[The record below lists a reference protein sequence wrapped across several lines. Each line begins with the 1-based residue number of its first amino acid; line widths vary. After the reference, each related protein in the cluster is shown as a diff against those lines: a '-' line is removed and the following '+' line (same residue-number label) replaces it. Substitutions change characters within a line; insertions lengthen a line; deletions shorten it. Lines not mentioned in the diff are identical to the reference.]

1 MKQALII
8 ILLAL
13 TPTIFAQ
20 TVTKTS
26 TFVDKYGNVGEG
38 EDKWTITYASGDN
51 AENSTSFDNTK
62 GIKFWHSYGK
72 WILTSER
79 YYTNIQSISILA
91 SISSSSKNL
100 FFIIEGV
107 DVSSPWLTINKSTT
121 QTLNASFSPKLNGH
135 LGIEIPSL
143 KSLSYDIY
151 IKSIS
156 VTYTPTANEQTVT
169 LNESNDNGS
178 TVNSNV
184 STSETVTVNLN
195 RALTAD
201 MWNAI
206 CLPFSMSTPQQ
217 TALFGAGY
225 KLKEFTGVDD
235 TDGISLKF
243 TDVKGS
249 TVTGKPYIV
258 LPTVTRT
265 ASETVSISGVAI
277 TNSTPGVT
285 TVVGGNGTYTYQG
298 IYAPTVIE
306 KNNMRYRF
314 IGANNKLYYST
325 SDNPMRAFRCYFTL
339 PEESAS
345 SSNVALSIDE
355 EGISTKIS
363 AAEVQE
369 MTVGSDC
376 VYTLTGQ
383 FIGTEVPS
391 KRGIYLV
398 GGKKILVR

>member
-20 TVTKTS
+20 TPVTVTS
-26 TFVDKYGNVGEG
+26 TFTDKYGNVGEG
-38 EDKWTITYASGDN
+38 EDKWSIDNRGGTEVGWSNNYGLMFTKNEGPWVITCERYFTSISKVTIEGRQSGTN
-51 AENSTSFDNTK
+51 VSVSLFPIINGTEYQGQEYELSWTKNKKSFD
-62 GIKFWHSYGK
+62 F
-72 WILTSER
+72 TS
-79 YYTNIQSISILA
+79 
-91 SISSSSKNL
+91 L
-100 FFIIEGV
+100 FQQ
-107 DVSSPWLTINKSTT
+107 D
-121 QTLNASFSPKLNGH
+121 QHGH
-135 LGIEIPSL
+135 IG
-143 KSLSYDIY
+143 IY
-151 IKSIS
+151 IGKPFGNIFYIDSIS

-369 MTVGSDC
+369 LTVGSDC

>member
-20 TVTKTS
+20 TVTKTY

-38 EDKWTITYASGDN
+38 EDKWSIDNRGGTEVDWSNDDGLKFAKDKGPWAITCERYFTSISKVTIEGRQKSGTN
-51 AENSTSFDNTK
+51 VSVSLFPIINETEYQGHEYELSWTNNRKSFDFT
-62 GIKFWHSYGK
+62 
-72 WILTSER
+72 
-79 YYTNIQSISILA
+79 
-91 SISSSSKNL
+91 NL
-100 FFIIEGV
+100 FQQ
-107 DVSSPWLTINKSTT
+107 D
-121 QTLNASFSPKLNGH
+121 QHGH
-135 LGIEIPSL
+135 IGIYIGRPFGN
-143 KSLSYDIY
+143 IFY

-169 LNESNDNGS
+169 LNESDDNGS

-265 ASETVSISGVAI
+265 ANETVSISGVAI

>member
-38 EDKWTITYASGDN
+38 EDKWCIENRGNTEVDWNNDYGLMFTKDKGPWVITCERYFTSISKVTIEGRQKSGTNVSVSLFPIINGTEYEGNDYELSWTN
-51 AENSTSFDNTK
+51 NRKSFDFT
-62 GIKFWHSYGK
+62 
-72 WILTSER
+72 
-79 YYTNIQSISILA
+79 
-91 SISSSSKNL
+91 NL
-100 FFIIEGV
+100 FQQ
-107 DVSSPWLTINKSTT
+107 D
-121 QTLNASFSPKLNGH
+121 QHGH
-135 LGIEIPSL
+135 IGIYISRPFGN
-143 KSLSYDIY
+143 IFY

-169 LNESNDNGS
+169 LNESDDNGS
-178 TVNSNV
+178 TVHSNV
-184 STSETVTVNLN
+184 STSETVTVNLK

-265 ASETVSISGVAI
+265 ANETVSISGVAI